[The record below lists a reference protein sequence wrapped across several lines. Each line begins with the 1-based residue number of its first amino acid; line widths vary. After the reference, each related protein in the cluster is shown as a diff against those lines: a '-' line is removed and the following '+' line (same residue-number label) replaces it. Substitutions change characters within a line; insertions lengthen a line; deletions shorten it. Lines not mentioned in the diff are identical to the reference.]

1 MNRWLASGLGRL
13 NGLLALLLIIA
24 GLVVGIMSGVRLG
37 PSMGFVM
44 GLIGAVMGGV
54 LGYSG
59 MRLPGHSDRHER
71 RPAPHR
77 RKTAHLASP
86 VSREQRDTPRQ
97 RPLGIG

>member
-44 GLIGAVMGGV
+44 GLTGAVMGGGFLAILV
-54 LGYSG
+54 CGFLAILID
-59 MRLPGHSDRHER
+59 MKDALHRIEEQQHIWQAQLAANKETPPDNDHSE
-71 RPAPHR
+71 
-77 RKTAHLASP
+77 
-86 VSREQRDTPRQ
+86 
-97 RPLGIG
+97 